1 MTSMGRKISH
11 RDRIMLNVDDLRV
24 RRDRLIDQIH
34 TVFKDVKLG
43 DGITLCEAGAIDS
56 YGTDKELALAREMDQ
71 DIHWTQVDIEYADPG
86 SSAMFFVDA
95 AGFRF
100 YLPAYLVYTLKH
112 DFTQF
117 FGGAPSEL
125 RSSNCI
131 PSILNRSS
139 TESSAISDGDG
150 SPFGN
155 FTRRECMCIARFLAF
170 YAELQTNEY
179 FDGAIEAL
187 KNHWGQYLSIQEMRN
202 LQKIWP
208 NRPS

>member
-1 MTSMGRKISH
+1 MGRKISH

-43 DGITLCEAGAIDS
+43 DGITLCEAGAIDG
-56 YGTDKELALAREMDQ
+56 YGTDKECALAREMDQ

-86 SSAMFFVDA
+86 SSALSFVDA
-95 AGFRF
+95 SGFRF

-112 DFTQF
+112 DFTEF

-125 RSSNCI
+125 RSTNSV
-131 PSILNRSS
+131 LYKLKKSS
-139 TESSAISDGDG
+139 TESAARTDGDKN
-150 SPFGN
+150 PFAN
-155 FTRRECMCIARFLAF
+155 FTRRECVCTARFLAF
-170 YAELQTNEY
+170 CAELLLDDAVE
-179 FDGAIEAL
+179 AI
-187 KNHWGQYLSIQEMRN
+187 KNHWGQYLSIQELRN

-208 NRPS
+208 NRLS